1 MLTVDHGHLNVWEL
15 FVKGADEL
23 HAFYVVAEDEQ
34 IFYGVEVE
42 KFVEF
47 GMFVFGADWGEDVFW

>member
-1 MLTVDHGHLNVWEL
+1 M
-15 FVKGADEL
+15 
-23 HAFYVVAEDEQ
+23 AEDEQ

-47 GMFVFGADWGEDVFW
+47 GMFVFGANWGEDVFWLIDVEAEWLIGGDSFDSG